1 MQSKKLP
8 EDGKPRS
15 PIKLVRTALDSVR
28 DDVRAIYG
36 SAQQPKGM
44 RQKAL
49 EMDSRMARR
58 KCFFRPDGT
67 GPQAQFRKLWDIAQ
81 VFLLLYVAL
90 AVPYRISFGIEVPPK
105 TSWFWIEVVIGEC
118 HGGLLLG
125 FRARA
130 LSLSLTHSLSL
141 SLSLSLSIF
150 FFFLSPSLC
159 MASGVFSSCILPK
172 HVP

>member
-125 FRARA
+125 
-130 LSLSLTHSLSL
+130 LCSLSL
-141 SLSLSLSIF
+141 SLSLSL
-150 FFFLSPSLC
+150 
-159 MASGVFSSCILPK
+159 V
-172 HVP
+172 